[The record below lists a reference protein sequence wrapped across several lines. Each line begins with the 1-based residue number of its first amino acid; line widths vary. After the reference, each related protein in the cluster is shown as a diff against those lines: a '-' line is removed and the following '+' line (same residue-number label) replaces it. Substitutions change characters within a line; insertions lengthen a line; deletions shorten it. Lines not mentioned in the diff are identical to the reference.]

1 MDVIT
6 ESYQMP
12 ADFSKR
18 IKLLRHRYGLSQ
30 QQFADLIDIS
40 VPLLK
45 QWENGQA
52 QPPTRYWQRI
62 VLAESEGIQAL
73 GKDGAGSH
81 LVHEANATYTFEPEA
96 VLPIDF
102 SANPEV
108 VRTVVEGERLTYGHL
123 FNPAFATEIS
133 LIDPLP
139 HQRIAVYDHM
149 LKQTRLR
156 FLLADDAGAGK
167 TIMTGLYIREMLTRR
182 LISRIL
188 IVPPAG
194 LVGNWEHE
202 MRSLFNL
209 PFRIVTGG
217 DARTSNPLI
226 GPRSDLLIVSV
237 DTLTGDRMF
246 LRLQEPDVM
255 PYDLV
260 VFDEAHKLAADREA
274 DLRMRRTERYHL
286 AEALAGIA
294 GEDERWSLTWN
305 CHHLLLLTATPHMGK
320 DFPYYCLWKLLEPDA
335 LATIDAFNAYPQD
348 ARRRH
353 FIRRTKEE
361 LVYFDGEPIYPP
373 RISNTLSYHLNAGEV
388 SEQQLYEATTRYI
401 STFYNRARLLNRSAA
416 RLAMSVFQRRL
427 ASSTYALLRSFERR
441 AQKLTK
447 LVEDM
452 RSGRLNPAQLE
463 ASQQT
468 LNEVADVFDEKT
480 ADEEETSAGQEEN
493 ERSEDCLLDG
503 VLATSLAELQAEL
516 QQVETL
522 LDLARQVYAAGEE
535 SKFEKLRE
543 ILRDPAYQHEKL
555 IIFTEHRDTL
565 DFLVHR
571 LEGMGFTGQIAQIH
585 GGMDYREREEQVAA
599 FRRPVEEGG
608 ALYLVATD
616 AAGEGINLQV
626 CWLMV
631 NYDIPWNPARLEQR
645 MGRIHRYGQK
655 HDKVYILNLVAGNT
669 REGRVMKTVLEK
681 LERIRRELGS
691 DKVFDV
697 IGELF
702 EGVSLREYMAQV
714 VTAADESRAH
724 QRIEGTLTKEQVQ
737 ALQARDRSLFGDG
750 GAVRSELPRLRAS
763 MEQETYRR
771 LLPGYVRHFLEKAAP
786 LVDIGIEGDLDALF
800 TLQPLKS
807 GAMDWLLPALEIYPA
822 AMRAACTVYAP
833 RNQERAIFLHPG
845 EPVFDRFRAV
855 ICERFKQQA
864 LQGAVFIDPTAER
877 PYFYHLAQVVVW
889 RQSDP
894 TLQALS
900 RAEVLEYRLIGL
912 RHEEGGEVSACPVE
926 HLLLLRGSNRLP
938 ASAISSVIAADAS
951 CELARAFALAH
962 IAEAMAERHR
972 QALRESL
979 PEREN
984 FIEHGFTYQA
994 AELAQARAR
1003 LTDKANAG
1011 DSRVK
1016 GELTKIKARQKSLQ
1030 ARKNDALAVLHRE
1043 PELVVPGEVTFL
1055 AHALVVPSSDP
1066 EDQKRYDAGVEA
1078 IAMQWAR
1085 AFEEAIGA
1093 TVHDVSTAEQALAAG
1108 LEAWPG
1114 FDLRSRRP
1122 SGEEL
1127 AIEVK
1132 GRAGTGNVEL
1142 TENEYIKACNLRGRY
1157 WLYVVFE
1164 CAKASPRLLRVQDP
1178 FGKLI
1183 VRAKGSVIIDEGQ
1196 IFAAAEYDL

>member
-12 ADFSKR
+12 SDFSKR
-18 IKLLRHRYGLSQ
+18 IKLLRHTYGLSQ
-30 QQFADLIDIS
+30 QQLADLIDVS

-45 QWENGQA
+45 QWENGQSH
-52 QPPTRYWQRI
+52 PSTRYWQRI
-62 VLAESEGIQAL
+62 VLAEAEGIQAL
-73 GKDGAGSH
+73 REDGSGSH
-81 LVHEANATYTFEPEA
+81 LVRETSATYTFEPETA
-96 VLPIDF
+96 LPIDF

-167 TIMTGLYIREMLTRR
+167 TIMTGLYIREMLSRR

-202 MRSLFNL
+202 MRSLFHL
-209 PFRIVTGG
+209 PFRIVTGS
-217 DARTSNPLI
+217 DARVGNPFI
-226 GPRSDLLIVSV
+226 GPRSDVLIVSV

-246 LRLQEPDVM
+246 SRLQEADVA

-274 DLRMRRTERYHL
+274 DLRMRRTERYLL
-286 AEALAGIA
+286 AEALAGIP

-373 RISNTLSYHLNAGEV
+373 RISNTLSYHLNSGEV

-401 STFYNRARLLNRSAA
+401 STSYNRARLLNRSAA

-493 ERSEDCLLDG
+493 ERSEDRLLDG
-503 VLATSLAELQAEL
+503 VLATSLAELHAEL
-516 QQVETL
+516 QQVEML
-522 LDLARQVYAAGEE
+522 LDLARKVYAAGEE

-543 ILRDPAYQHEKL
+543 ILRDPEYQHEKL

-599 FRRPVEEGG
+599 FRRPVAEGG

-631 NYDIPWNPARLEQR
+631 NYDIPWNSARLEQR

-655 HDKVYILNLVAGNT
+655 HDAVYILNLVAGNT

-737 ALQARDRSLFGDG
+737 ALQARDHSLFGDG

-771 LLPGYVRHFLEKAAP
+771 LLPGYVRHFLEKATP
-786 LVDIGIEGDLDALF
+786 LVNIGIEGDLDALF

-807 GAMDWLLPALEIYPA
+807 GAMDWLLPALEIYPP
-822 AMRAACTVYAP
+822 AMRAACTVYVP
-833 RNQERAIFLHPG
+833 RNQERSIFLHPG

-889 RQSDP
+889 RQFDP
-894 TLQALS
+894 ALQALN
-900 RAEVLEYRLIGL
+900 REEVLEYRLIGL
-912 RHEEGGEVSACPVE
+912 RHEEGGEIRECPVE
-926 HLLLLRGSNRLP
+926 HLLLLRGSPRLP

-951 CELARAFALAH
+951 CELAKAFALAQ
-962 IAEAMAERHR
+962 IAETIAERHR
-972 QALRESL
+972 QSLRESL
-979 PEREN
+979 PDREN

-1030 ARKNDALAVLHRE
+1030 ARKTEALAVLHRE
-1043 PELVVPGEVTFL
+1043 PELVAPGEVTFL

-1093 TVHDVSTAEQALAAG
+1093 TVYDVSTAEQALAAG

-1142 TENEYIKACNLRGRY
+1142 TENEYIKACNLRDRY

-1164 CAKASPRLLRVQDP
+1164 CAKSSPRLLRVQDP

-1183 VRAKGSVIIDEGQ
+1183 VRAKGSVIIGEGQ
-1196 IFAAAEYDL
+1196 IFAAAESE

>member
-12 ADFSKR
+12 SDFSKR
-18 IKLLRHRYGLSQ
+18 IKLLRHRHGLSQ
-30 QQFADLIDIS
+30 QQLADLIDVS

-52 QPPTRYWQRI
+52 HPSIRYWQRI
-62 VLAESEGIQAL
+62 VLAESAGIQAL
-73 GKDGAGSH
+73 REDGYGSR
-81 LVHEANATYTFEPEA
+81 LVRESSAAYTLDPEA
-96 VLPIDF
+96 TLPIDF

-209 PFRIVTGG
+209 PFRIVTGS
-217 DARTSNPLI
+217 DARAGNPFI

-246 LRLQEPDVM
+246 SRLQEAEVA

-274 DLRMRRTERYHL
+274 DLRMRRTERYQL
-286 AEALAGIA
+286 AEALVGIP
-294 GEDERWSLTWN
+294 GEDERWSLAWN

-373 RISNTLSYHLNAGEV
+373 RISNTLSYLLNSGEV

-452 RSGRLNPAQLE
+452 RSGRLNPVQLE

-493 ERSEDCLLDG
+493 ERSEDRLLDG

-522 LDLARQVYAAGEE
+522 LDLARKVYAAGEE

-543 ILRDPAYQHEKL
+543 ILRDPEYQHEKL

-599 FRRPVEEGG
+599 FRRPRSPGTAHG
-608 ALYLVATD
+608 AH
-616 AAGEGINLQV
+616 
-626 CWLMV
+626 
-631 NYDIPWNPARLEQR
+631 P
-645 MGRIHRYGQK
+645 
-655 HDKVYILNLVAGNT
+655 
-669 REGRVMKTVLEK
+669 
-681 LERIRRELGS
+681 
-691 DKVFDV
+691 
-697 IGELF
+697 
-702 EGVSLREYMAQV
+702 SL
-714 VTAADESRAH
+714 
-724 QRIEGTLTKEQVQ
+724 
-737 ALQARDRSLFGDG
+737 
-750 GAVRSELPRLRAS
+750 
-763 MEQETYRR
+763 
-771 LLPGYVRHFLEKAAP
+771 
-786 LVDIGIEGDLDALF
+786 
-800 TLQPLKS
+800 
-807 GAMDWLLPALEIYPA
+807 W
-822 AMRAACTVYAP
+822 
-833 RNQERAIFLHPG
+833 
-845 EPVFDRFRAV
+845 
-855 ICERFKQQA
+855 
-864 LQGAVFIDPTAER
+864 
-877 PYFYHLAQVVVW
+877 
-889 RQSDP
+889 
-894 TLQALS
+894 
-900 RAEVLEYRLIGL
+900 
-912 RHEEGGEVSACPVE
+912 
-926 HLLLLRGSNRLP
+926 
-938 ASAISSVIAADAS
+938 
-951 CELARAFALAH
+951 
-962 IAEAMAERHR
+962 AEAR
-972 QALRESL
+972 QGVYSQ
-979 PEREN
+979 P
-984 FIEHGFTYQA
+984 G
-994 AELAQARAR
+994 
-1003 LTDKANAG
+1003 G
-1011 DSRVK
+1011 
-1016 GELTKIKARQKSLQ
+1016 RQ
-1030 ARKNDALAVLHRE
+1030 H
-1043 PELVVPGEVTFL
+1043 P
-1055 AHALVVPSSDP
+1055 
-1066 EDQKRYDAGVEA
+1066 
-1078 IAMQWAR
+1078 
-1085 AFEEAIGA
+1085 
-1093 TVHDVSTAEQALAAG
+1093 
-1108 LEAWPG
+1108 
-1114 FDLRSRRP
+1114 RRP
-1122 SGEEL
+1122 RDENGVGE
-1127 AIEVK
+1127 A
-1132 GRAGTGNVEL
+1132 GAHTQGTGF
-1142 TENEYIKACNLRGRY
+1142 R
-1157 WLYVVFE
+1157 
-1164 CAKASPRLLRVQDP
+1164 
-1178 FGKLI
+1178 
-1183 VRAKGSVIIDEGQ
+1183 
-1196 IFAAAEYDL
+1196 